1 MLKDIRKD
9 LPIPQS
15 ENEETNDD
23 DDDVDEEDRDSKKK
37 TQKQILQSIA
47 NIKSKLNS
55 KGEIASLDDLTN
67 FVNENKFSS
76 ESTNEVFV
84 CDAKIGAGQNQP
96 FCIVFS
102 SKTCMKFLH
111 QVLSSETPLLA
122 IDATFKVNNLG
133 YPLITVVSQ
142 DSHHE
147 IYPIAFAPTTSESE
161 ETISFTLEALIK
173 TYKLIYDQNFNLEYF
188 MSDNAKC
195 IFASA
200 KKINGISNA
209 KHLNCY
215 FHLR

>member
-1 MLKDIRKD
+1 LLKDIRKD

-23 DDDVDEEDRDSKKK
+23 DDDVDEEDRVSKKK
-37 TQKQILQSIA
+37 TQKQILQSIS

-55 KGEIASLDDLTN
+55 KGEIASLYDLTN
-67 FVNENKFSS
+67 FVYENKFSS

-96 FCIVFS
+96 LCIVFS

-142 DSHHE
+142 DSHH
-147 IYPIAFAPTTSESE
+147 
-161 ETISFTLEALIK
+161 
-173 TYKLIYDQNFNLEYF
+173 
-188 MSDNAKC
+188 
-195 IFASA
+195 
-200 KKINGISNA
+200 
-209 KHLNCY
+209 
-215 FHLR
+215 